1 MNNIIKYILVCL
13 YTNIPRLTKK
23 HCKLL
28 IWLCISVLHIYIT
41 NIYVNTHL
49 HKWNTDIQEERIT
62 NKRYKEL
69 YNYIGKSLEPR
80 EF

>member
-1 MNNIIKYILVCL
+1 MYSVCPNNVKGSLVFYRCTCIIV
-13 YTNIPRLTKK
+13 
-23 HCKLL
+23 LL
-28 IWLCISVLHIYIT
+28 IYIT